1 MHFKHFIAVTVLG
14 FAATAAFADVC
25 VWRDPDQT
33 MTKIFPEAKDYR
45 TIDVRLTPALQA
57 RIESAIGRKLTVGEA
72 DSWTYYTLVGAGGKL
87 IGTVLAD
94 AEKGEYGV
102 IEMVMGI
109 DLSGKIR
116 QLNIQRSRER
126 KANELAS
133 PAFLRQFDGKTVTD
147 PLEVGRTVTPV
158 QGADLASKEIAFGVR
173 KMLVFHHELS
183 TSSKVPQK

>member
-1 MHFKHFIAVTVLG
+1 MRCKWWVAIAALSITVT
-14 FAATAAFADVC
+14 AYADVC

-45 TIDVRLTPALQA
+45 TVDVRLTPTLQA
-57 RIESAIGRKLTVGEA
+57 RIEKAIGRKLTSGEA
-72 DSWTYYTLVGAGGKL
+72 DSWTYYILVGTGGKP

-116 QLNIQRSRER
+116 KLYIQRSRER
-126 KANELAS
+126 KAKELAS
-133 PAFLRQFDGKTVTD
+133 PAFLHQFEGKTVADTF
-147 PLEVGRTVTPV
+147 EVGRTVTPV
-158 QGADLASKEIAFGVR
+158 DGADLASKEITFGVK

-183 TSSKVPQK
+183 NITKELQQ

>member
-1 MHFKHFIAVTVLG
+1 MRFKHLIALTVLG

-25 VWRDPDQT
+25 VWRDPEQT

-45 TIDVRLTPALQA
+45 TVDVRLTPALQA
-57 RIESAIGRKLTVGEA
+57 RIESAIGRKLTAGEA
-72 DSWTYYTLVGAGGKL
+72 DSWTYYTLIGAGGKPV
-87 IGTVLAD
+87 GTVLAD

-116 QLNIQRSRER
+116 QLYIQRSRER
-126 KANELAS
+126 KAKELAS
-133 PAFLRQFDGKTVTD
+133 LAFLRQFDGKTVAD
-147 PLEVGRTVTPV
+147 PFEVGRTVAPV
-158 QGADLASKEIAFGVR
+158 EGADLASKEIAFGVK

-183 TSSKVPQK
+183 NTTKEPQK